1 MEKLYVN
8 KLNDSKYVALI
19 TVLDYEMLVSKQL
32 KQLSFEVSSNKPE
45 HVLVDLA
52 LKTGI
57 DKYRF
62 VEFDINESGK
72 IELDSYKYVSLN
84 AFYEILANNYLK
96 EKKKYS
102 HIL

>member
-1 MEKLYVN
+1 MN
-8 KLNDSKYVALI
+8 
-19 TVLDYEMLVSKQL
+19 
-32 KQLSFEVSSNKPE
+32 
-45 HVLVDLA
+45 LA

-96 EKKKYS
+96 EKKK
-102 HIL
+102 